1 MQSARL
7 DKKITLQQP
16 TTAQD
21 AYGEVD
27 VTWGDYGEVWASVK
41 TQSGREIFS
50 AGKVAEVDAVFKI
63 RYVSSL
69 DETWRIVYGSR
80 NYDIKSIAQ
89 LGRQDGLEIHARA
102 QA

>member
-7 DKKITLQQP
+7 DRKITLQQSI
-16 TTAQD
+16 TTQD
-21 AYGEVD
+21 TYGEPD
-27 VTWGDYGEVWASVK
+27 VTWSDYADVWAEVR

-50 AGKVAEVDAVFKI
+50 AGKVAEVDAIFKI
-63 RYVSSL
+63 RYISSL

-80 NYDIKSIAQ
+80 NYDIKSIKE
-89 LGRQDGLEIHARA
+89 LGRQDGLEILARA